1 MRKNFSHLIPFLRFV
16 QRRFKEDRSTQFAA
30 SLTYTTL
37 LALVPVITIAL
48 TVFSAFPVFTSLM
61 TQLKLFILSNFVPIS
76 AGKII
81 SVYMQQFSEKAAN
94 LTALGVVLLG
104 VAAFMLMHTIDQAFN
119 VIWRVR
125 RKRPLVQR
133 FLIYWAALT
142 LGPLLIGAS
151 LSLTSYLVSLSLG
164 LVKDIPLIGIITLK
178 MVPVVL
184 TIVSF
189 ALLYMIVPSRSVSPR
204 HALIGGLLAGLAFE
218 LMKKAF
224 TLYVTHF
231 PSYTLVYGAFASVPI
246 FLIWV
251 YLSWLVVLSGAVI
264 TAALPS
270 WGRTVRQGEAVAGQE
285 FFAALSILRA
295 LCKAQQSGGT
305 VSLLRLQAESELGPD
320 DVEDVL
326 DRLIACAWVGSV
338 EGGGWTLIRSAD
350 AIRIADVY
358 RAFVFDSDQARVA
371 LGEGDKRKGI
381 VLAGLMARLDEA
393 LSLSLK
399 DLFTAT

>member
-1 MRKNFSHLIPFLRFV
+1 MHKNFSHLIPFLRFV

-37 LALVPVITIAL
+37 LALVPIITIAL
-48 TVFSAFPVFTSLM
+48 TVFSAFPVFSSLM
-61 TQLKLFILSNFVPIS
+61 TQLKLFILSNFVPLS

-94 LTALGVVLLG
+94 LTALGIVLLG
-104 VAAFMLMHTIDQAFN
+104 LTAFMLMHTIDQAFN

-164 LVKDIPLIGIITLK
+164 LVRDIPLIGIITLK
-178 MVPVVL
+178 MVPIVL

-189 ALLYMIVPSRSVSPR
+189 ALLYKIVPSRSVSPR

-231 PSYTLVYGAFASVPI
+231 PTYTLVYGAFASVPI

-264 TAALPS
+264 TAALPN
-270 WGRTVRQGEAVAGQE
+270 WGSTVRLDEAVAGQA
-285 FFAALSILRA
+285 FSSALSVLQA
-295 LCKAQQSGGT
+295 LCKAQQSGDT
-305 VSLLRLQAESELGPD
+305 VSLLRLQGESELGPD
-320 DVEDVL
+320 DAEDIL
-326 DRLIACAWVGSV
+326 DRLIACGWVGSV

-350 AIRIADVY
+350 AIRVADVY
-358 RAFVFDSDQARVA
+358 RAFVFDPDQARA
-371 LGEGDKRKGI
+371 TLGEGDKRKGV

-393 LSLSLK
+393 LGLSLK